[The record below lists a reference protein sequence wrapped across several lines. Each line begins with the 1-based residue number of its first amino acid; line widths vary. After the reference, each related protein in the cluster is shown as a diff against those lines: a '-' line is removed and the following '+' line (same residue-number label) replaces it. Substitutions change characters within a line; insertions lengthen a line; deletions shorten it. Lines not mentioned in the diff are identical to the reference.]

1 MTPIKEFQAKNGLV
15 ADGIIGKMTAN
26 KMMEVFNIK
35 NKIHL
40 AHFLG
45 QTHHETGGFKVREEN
60 LNYSESRL
68 LQIFPKYFDR
78 STAKL
83 YANNP
88 KRIAS
93 RVYANRYGNGDE
105 TTKDGWKYR
114 GRGSI
119 QTTFKANYET
129 LGGKV
134 GDMSILEHPDKVA
147 YQYFWEAGLVYFN
160 QLGIWSDCTDI
171 TVATIQKVT
180 RKINGGT
187 NGLTDRINQTNKYYN
202 LLK

>member
-1 MTPIKEFQAKNGLV
+1 MISLIDILKKALEQVNYITMTPIKEFQAKNGLV

-45 QTHHETGGFKVREEN
+45 QTHHETGGF
-60 LNYSESRL
+60 
-68 LQIFPKYFDR
+68 DR
-78 STAKL
+78 SSAKL

-119 QTTFKANYET
+119 QTTFKANYES
-129 LGGKV
+129 LGSNLK
-134 GDMSILEHPDKVA
+134 DMSILEHPDKVA

-160 QLGIWSDCTDI
+160 QRGIWSDCTDI